1 VSETVTLG
9 RSAGGLHEGG
19 RHGWIVAAVGLVLF
33 AVLCGMAL
41 AVGELQAF
49 YIALSLVTAIA
60 VLFDFRIGAFL
71 LVLVVPFG
79 ATQFFPHNL
88 FGLTGLNPLNLVLV
102 ATIASY
108 VLRHRIAALL
118 PRPLLLLYLAPILL
132 AGVLGMRHV
141 DDIAPVFY
149 DSLLIS
155 YTDALGYYRE
165 QVIRPLLLVAAAMLV
180 GVAAARSQRPE
191 RFIVAMMLSIWLIAL
206 IEIVFIAT
214 SGVHLGEL
222 ASPLARRFF
231 DDIGLHAN
239 DLGRMFAV
247 GYAILLFVW
256 WEAKSPG
263 FKGALFATLCVSV
276 LALLLTFS
284 RSAYL
289 AFMIVSGLFVLWKF
303 NARSFSL
310 ALLAGALFAAISP
323 GYIFRRLTF
332 GFDADANTVSADRL
346 DGIWTPLLPTL
357 GNSPLWGNGVDSIM
371 WAEPMKAGEM
381 LVVGHPHN
389 AYLQT
394 YMDMGLIG
402 LGLLLAFYFHVWRGF
417 RALGSNPYISPELR
431 GLFQGATAALLC
443 LVVTGVSGGSLRPDV
458 DFAYL
463 WIAIGMMYG
472 VASRRPAG

>member
-1 VSETVTLG
+1 
-9 RSAGGLHEGG
+9 
-19 RHGWIVAAVGLVLF
+19 
-33 AVLCGMAL
+33 
-41 AVGELQAF
+41 
-49 YIALSLVTAIA
+49 
-60 VLFDFRIGAFL
+60 
-71 LVLVVPFG
+71 
-79 ATQFFPHNL
+79 
-88 FGLTGLNPLNLVLV
+88 
-102 ATIASY
+102 
-108 VLRHRIAALL
+108 
-118 PRPLLLLYLAPILL
+118 
-132 AGVLGMRHV
+132 
-141 DDIAPVFY
+141 
-149 DSLLIS
+149 
-155 YTDALGYYRE
+155 
-165 QVIRPLLLVAAAMLV
+165 
-180 GVAAARSQRPE
+180 
-191 RFIVAMMLSIWLIAL
+191 
-206 IEIVFIAT
+206 
-214 SGVHLGEL
+214 
-222 ASPLARRFF
+222 
-231 DDIGLHAN
+231 
-239 DLGRMFAV
+239 
-247 GYAILLFVW
+247 VW

-346 DGIWTPLLPTL
+346 DGIWTPLMPTL

>member
-1 VSETVTLG
+1 MAETVVLG
-9 RSAGGLHEGG
+9 RHEGG
-19 RHGWIVAAVGLVLF
+19 RHGWILAAIGLGAF
-33 AVLCGMAL
+33 GVLCGMAL
-41 AVGELQAF
+41 ALGELQAF
-49 YIALSLVTAIA
+49 YVSLSLVVAIA

-71 LVLVVPFG
+71 LVLVLPFG
-79 ATQFFPHNL
+79 ATQFFPRNL
-88 FGLTGLNPLNLVLV
+88 FGLTGLNPLNLLLI
-102 ATIASY
+102 ATLGSY
-108 VLRHRIAALL
+108 VLRHRIAPLV
-118 PRPLLLLYLAPILL
+118 PRPLLLLYLVPILA
-132 AGVLGMRHV
+132 AGALGMRHV
-141 DDIAPVFY
+141 DDIAPGFY
-149 DSLLIS
+149 ESMMIH
-155 YTDALGYYRE
+155 YTDAFGYYRE

-191 RFIVAMMLSIWLIAL
+191 RFIVAMMASLWIIAL
-206 IEIVFIAT
+206 IEMIFIAA

-239 DLGRMFAV
+239 DLGRLFAV
-247 GYAILLFVW
+247 GYAVLLFVW
-256 WEAKSPG
+256 WETKSPG
-263 FKGALFATLCVSV
+263 MKGALFATLCVAI

-289 AFMIVSGLFVLWKF
+289 AFLIVNGLFVLWKF
-303 NARSFSL
+303 NARTVSL
-310 ALLAGALFAAISP
+310 ALLAIGVFAALAP
-323 GYIFRRLTF
+323 GFIWRRLTF

-346 DGIWTPLLPTL
+346 DGIWTPLMPTL

-381 LVVGHPHN
+381 LLVGHPHN
-389 AYLQT
+389 AYLQA

-402 LGLLLAFYFHVWRGF
+402 LGLMLAFYFHVWQGF

-431 GLFQGATAALLC
+431 GFFQGATAALLC

-458 DFAYL
+458 DFGYL

>member
-1 VSETVTLG
+1 MSETVVLG
-9 RSAGGLHEGG
+9 RHEGG
-19 RHGWIVAAVGLVLF
+19 RHGWIIAAIGLALF
-33 AVLCGMAL
+33 GVLCGMAL
-41 AVGELQAF
+41 AVGELQSF
-49 YIALSLVTAIA
+49 YVALSLVVAIA

-79 ATQFFPHNL
+79 ATQFFPRNL
-88 FGLTGLNPLNLVLV
+88 FGLTGLNPLNLLLIATLV
-102 ATIASY
+102 SY
-108 VLRHRIAALL
+108 VLRHRIASLL
-118 PRPLLLLYLAPILL
+118 PRPLLLLYLVPILV
-132 AGVLGMRHV
+132 AGVIGLQHA

-149 DSLLIS
+149 DTMMIH
-155 YTDALGYYRE
+155 YTDAFGYFRE
-165 QVIRPLLLVAAAMLV
+165 QVIRPLLLVVAAMLV

-206 IEIVFIAT
+206 IEIVFIAA

-231 DDIGLHAN
+231 DEIGLHAN
-239 DLGRMFAV
+239 DLGRLFAV

-276 LALLLTFS
+276 LALILTFS

-289 AFMIVSGLFVLWKF
+289 AFLIVSGLFVLWKF

-310 ALLAGALFAAISP
+310 ALLGGAIFAAFSP
-323 GYIFRRLTF
+323 GFVWRRLTF
-332 GFDADANTVSADRL
+332 GFDSDANTVSADRL
-346 DGIWTPLLPTL
+346 DGIWTPLMSEMWK
-357 GNSPLWGNGVDSIM
+357 SPLWGNGVDSIM

-389 AYLQT
+389 AYLQA
-394 YMDMGLIG
+394 YMDMGLLG
-402 LGLLLAFYFHVWRGF
+402 LGLLLAFYWTVWQGF
-417 RALGSNPYISPELR
+417 RALGSNAYISPELR
-431 GLFQGATAALLC
+431 GFFQGATAALLC
-443 LVVTGVSGGSLRPDV
+443 LIVTGLSGGSLRPDV

-463 WIAIGMMYG
+463 WLAIGIMYG
-472 VASRRPAG
+472 VLARRPAN